1 MESESVKNKEILNFI
16 EQIIGEDIRNHKN
29 EGRVQTR
36 FPPEPNG
43 YLHIG
48 HAKSMCLNF
57 GVAEKFGGTCNLRF
71 DDTNPEKEDV
81 EYVDSIKEDIRWL
94 GFDWGDREFYASDYF
109 DRLYEF
115 AVKLIQK
122 GKAYVDDLS
131 SDEIAATKGTPTEP
145 GKESLYRNRPVEENL
160 QLFELMKEGKFEEG
174 DKALRAKID
183 MASPNMHMRDPVIYR
198 IKKVPH
204 HRTGNKWNIYPMYD
218 FAHGQ
223 SDAIEQVTYS
233 LCTLEFESHR
243 PLYDW
248 LIENLEIF
256 PSRQIEFAR
265 LNITN
270 TVLSKRKLLEL
281 VNGGYVNGWDDPRMP
296 TISGLR
302 RRGYTPASI
311 RNFAD
316 RIGVAKRDGMID
328 VALLEF
334 SVREDL
340 NKTANR
346 IMGIL
351 DPVKVVITNYPEEG
365 EEWLDA
371 INNPENAAAGSRKI
385 SFSREIFIERS
396 DFMVDPP
403 RKFFRLGPGREVRL
417 KHAYIIACEDY
428 KKDPAT
434 GEVTEIYCKYDPD
447 TRSGADKTGKKVKGT
462 LSWVSVK
469 HALPVEVRL
478 YDRLFSR
485 MDPLALQEGDDFKN
499 YINPDSLKTI
509 QSVVEPSVQG
519 AKPGDRFQFLRQGYF
534 CIDPDSSGGNL
545 IFNRTATLRD
555 TWAKKHG

>member
-1 MESESVKNKEILNFI
+1 MKNKEILNFI

-145 GKESLYRNRPVEENL
+145 GKESPYRNRPVEENL

-403 RKFFRLGPGREVRL
+403 LKFFRLGPGREVRL

>member
-1 MESESVKNKEILNFI
+1 MKNKEILNFI

-145 GKESLYRNRPVEENL
+145 GKESPYRNRPVEENL

-223 SDAIEQVTYS
+223 SDAIEQVTHS

-485 MDPLALQEGDDFKN
+485 KDPLALQEGDDFKN

>member
-1 MESESVKNKEILNFI
+1 MKNKEILNFI

-145 GKESLYRNRPVEENL
+145 GKESPYRNRPVEENL

-223 SDAIEQVTYS
+223 SDAIEQVTHS

>member
-1 MESESVKNKEILNFI
+1 
-16 EQIIGEDIRNHKN
+16 
-29 EGRVQTR
+29 
-36 FPPEPNG
+36 
-43 YLHIG
+43 
-48 HAKSMCLNF
+48 
-57 GVAEKFGGTCNLRF
+57 
-71 DDTNPEKEDV
+71 
-81 EYVDSIKEDIRWL
+81 
-94 GFDWGDREFYASDYF
+94 
-109 DRLYEF
+109 
-115 AVKLIQK
+115 
-122 GKAYVDDLS
+122 
-131 SDEIAATKGTPTEP
+131 
-145 GKESLYRNRPVEENL
+145 
-160 QLFELMKEGKFEEG
+160 MKEGKFEEG

-311 RNFAD
+311 RNFAN

-334 SVREDL
+334 SIREDL

-371 INNPENAAAGSRKI
+371 INNPENAAAGSRKLP
-385 SFSREIFIERS
+385 FSREIFIERS

-403 RKFFRLGPGREVRL
+403 LKFFRLGPGREVRL

-485 MDPLALQEGDDFKN
+485 KDPLALQEGDDFKN